1 MYVLLALIDVMI
13 RNTRIRVVVDGS
25 NLRKMVFYQLL
36 QKHHYEQAIT
46 YESVK
51 WAINSLF
58 SYLEVN
64 NIEVAYIAFD
74 SVKWEERAHL
84 YPERERN
91 KIKARR
97 NRASYIRYGKKSY
110 LYDLDLDPVY
120 IRMFYEC
127 IRKQVPHAPFR
138 IFGRN
143 PDQ

>member
-1 MYVLLALIDVMI
+1 MSRD
-13 RNTRIRVVVDGS
+13 TKIRVVVDGS
-25 NLRKMVFYQLL
+25 NLRKMVFYHLL
-36 QKHHYEQAIT
+36 QKHHYEQAVT
-46 YESVK
+46 YEAVE
-51 WAINSLF
+51 WAIGSLF
-58 SYLEVN
+58 SYLEAN
-64 NIEVAYIAFD
+64 NVEVVYIAFD

-97 NRASYIRYGKKSY
+97 NRASYIRYGRKSY
-110 LYDLDLDPVY
+110 LYDLDLDPMY

-127 IRKQVPHAPFR
+127 IRKRVPHGPFR